1 MDKFEQFEKLISQ
14 INLEPKIALM
24 VISVI
29 LTFVFE
35 IILLK
40 KGIINDRKNNGKKVK
55 KAKRLNHIV
64 KARRVDKYFH
74 WDVGSKIDPYAF
86 WSAKYVYTINSKEY
100 IYKYFRR
107 GHPPYELTLYYINNP
122 KRTFFYEEKQSAI
135 FNLIFYVLP
144 IIVGY
149 VVITLLGGL

>member
-1 MDKFEQFEKLISQ
+1 MDSFEQFKNLISQ
-14 INLEPKIALM
+14 IDIDPKIAIM
-24 VISVI
+24 VVSVI
-29 LTFVFE
+29 LTYVFE

-40 KGIINDRKNNGKKVK
+40 KGIINDRKNNGKKVE

-64 KARRVDKYFH
+64 KAKRVDKWCQ
-74 WDVGSKIDPYAF
+74 WDESKTEPYSF
-86 WSAKYVYTINSKEY
+86 WHAKYVYTINSKEY

-107 GHPPYELTLYYINNP
+107 IHPPYELTLYYINNP
-122 KRTFFYEEKQSAI
+122 KRTFCYEEKQSSI

-149 VVITLLGGL
+149 IVINLLGGI

>member
-1 MDKFEQFEKLISQ
+1 MDSFEQFKNLISQ
-14 INLEPKIALM
+14 INIEPKIAIM

-40 KGIINDRKNNGKKVK
+40 KGIINSGKNNSKKVE
-55 KAKRLNHIV
+55 KAKKLNHIV
-64 KARRVDKYFH
+64 KAKRVNI
-74 WDVGSKIDPYAF
+74 WDDGYPNNSVNYY
-86 WSAKYVYTINSKEY
+86 WHAKYVYNINSKEY
-100 IYKYFRR
+100 VYRYLGKS
-107 GHPPYELTLYYINNP
+107 HPPYELTLYYINNP
-122 KRTFFYEEKQSAI
+122 KRTFCYEEKQSSI

-149 VVITLLGGL
+149 IVINLLGGI

>member
-1 MDKFEQFEKLISQ
+1 MDRFEQFKKLISQ
-14 INLEPKIALM
+14 INIEPKIAIM

-35 IILLK
+35 IILMK
-40 KGIINDRKNNGKKVK
+40 KGIISSIKSNSKKVE
-55 KAKRLNHIV
+55 KATKLNHIV
-64 KARRVDKYFH
+64 KAKRVDKWCQ
-74 WDVGSKIDPYAF
+74 WDESKTEPYSF
-86 WSAKYVYTINSKEY
+86 WHAKYVYTINSKEY

-107 GHPPYELTLYYINNP
+107 SNPPYELTLYYINNP
-122 KRTFFYEEKQSAI
+122 KRTFCYEEKQSSI

-149 VVITLLGGL
+149 IVITLLGGL